1 MTIAIGE
8 SSAFREIT
16 KERVGEY
23 VAKGHK
29 RRRFFPH
36 RIYHLHKCGPDGFR
50 LAQRMCAKDNPESMW
65 EMVLYADSATLTEF
79 PPDLFFD
86 DELIWH
92 QQQFGRPGQ
101 IASANIVLDGRT
113 VYAITHVSD
122 LVQRIPRRRE
132 YKTRIERRFDG

>member
-1 MTIAIGE
+1 MSAGD

-16 KERVGEY
+16 EERGGEY

-29 RRRFFPH
+29 RRHFFPH
-36 RIYHLHKCGPDGFR
+36 RVYQLPKCGPDGFR
-50 LAQRMCAKDNPESMW
+50 LAQSMCRKEDPASMW
-65 EMVLYADSATLTEF
+65 ELVLYADPAMLAEF
-79 PPDLFFD
+79 PADLFFD
-86 DELIWH
+86 DDLIWH

-113 VYAITHVSD
+113 VYSITHVSD

-132 YKTRIERRFDG
+132 HKTRIEKRFEG